1 MFKKAL
7 FVSIVGFSLNCFLHA
22 GSVIEQENRPKWLKP
37 KRCRPETK
45 NHYKIWKNSRV
56 NERGMQDS
64 AEKLLYLID
73 KYEKSPTRPFYMYQL
88 ARHLLDLDDSVA
100 AKVVLTAI
108 QKLPVGTPYEWKYW
122 LTDLGKLKREAAFME
137 IRADAQMG
145 KKNDVEAKVK
155 TLKPVNGYENLR
167 IAESYTI
174 LGDYAKAK
182 PYLEKSHGEG
192 HPEQRFSDAFLRL
205 YAATLARMSGDDEL
219 AMSIAE
225 PILTSGSNAQ
235 RYPQWKAVYWILDRL
250 KNNIKNDKGKED
262 SLDKLSKSGRFVGDA
277 RGFVGDLAVITT
289 VTNKGFKKVNVSKN
303 RENRPWSA
311 ITVVPDRISKRKSL
325 AVDAVTGA
333 TITSC
338 AIMVAADDSVNKA
351 SSASSSSSSKAG
363 TSYRYNVNT
372 GRTTVVKSQND
383 SSSRKSR
390 ISFK

>member
-1 MFKKAL
+1 MFKKTL
-7 FVSIVGFSLNCFLHA
+7 FVSIAGFSLNCFLYA
-22 GSVIEQENRPKWLKP
+22 GSVIEQEVRPKWLKP
-37 KRCRPETK
+37 KKCRPEKK

-56 NERGMQDS
+56 NAKGMEDS

-88 ARHLLDLDDSVA
+88 ARHLLDLDDPA
-100 AKVVLTAI
+100 GAKVVLAAI
-108 QKLPVGTPYEWKYW
+108 QKLPAGTPYEWKNW
-122 LTDLGKLKREAAFME
+122 LTDLGKLKREAIFME
-137 IRADAQMG
+137 MRANAQMG
-145 KKNDVEAKVK
+145 KKNDVDAKVK
-155 TLKPVNGYENLR
+155 TLKPANGYENLR

-192 HPEQRFSDAFLRL
+192 HPDKRFSDAFLRL
-205 YAATLARMSGDDEL
+205 YAATLAGMSGDDEL

-225 PILTSGSNAQ
+225 PILTSGANAQ
-235 RYPQWKAVYWILDRL
+235 RYPQWKAVYWILDKL
-250 KNNIKNDKGKED
+250 KNNIKNDKGKES
-262 SLDKLSKSGRFVGDA
+262 SLDKLSTSGRFTGEA

-311 ITVVPDRISKRKSL
+311 ITVVPERISKRKSL

-333 TITSC
+333 TVSSC
-338 AIMVAADDSVNKA
+338 AIMVAADDSTSKA
-351 SSASSSSSSKAG
+351 FSSSSHSSKNG
-363 TSYRYNVNT
+363 TTFRYDST
-372 GRTTVVKSQND
+372 SKRTTVIKSQND
-383 SSSRKSR
+383 KSSRKSR